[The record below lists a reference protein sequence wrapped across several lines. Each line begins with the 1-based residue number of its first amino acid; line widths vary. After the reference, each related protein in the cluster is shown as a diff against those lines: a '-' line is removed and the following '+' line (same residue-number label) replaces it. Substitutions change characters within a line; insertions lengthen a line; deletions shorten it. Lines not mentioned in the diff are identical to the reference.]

1 MKRKSEHFS
10 IYRIAT
16 VLSTAAGDS
25 VGEPRISE
33 RTFCGRR
40 RRHAGL
46 PYRERKELKQL
57 QNENTRLKK
66 LVTQLKLNKS
76 ILQNVAKLCSA
87 SKLSS

>member
-1 MKRKSEHFS
+1 MDGKRVHFA
-10 IYRIAT
+10 IDRIA
-16 VLSTAAGDS
+16 AGAKQT
-25 VGEPRISE
+25 EPGISE

-46 PYRERKELKQL
+46 QSGQLKELKQL

-66 LVTQLKLNKS
+66 LVTQLKLDKS
-76 ILQNVAKLCSA
+76 ILKNFARLCSA